1 MNAVCGS
8 CVKRDEATER
18 QRRGSY
24 FINDT
29 DTSAPQS
36 ILDIKVNARNFVVQR
51 STKVG
56 DVYEQICFLGEGAFG
71 AVYKVRRKNSG
82 NREIIRALKEINKET
97 IIDGE
102 EIRNEIEVLKNL
114 DHPNI
119 MKIYEFFEDDQKMY
133 LINEFCG
140 GGDVAGLMDKLGTFP
155 EFLLKYVMFQVF
167 FAISFLHSNKV
178 VHGDIKRENIAFVY
192 TDKDKEKKDIDEFF
206 ANFCSLSS
214 EKFKAI

>member
-140 GGDVAGLMDKLGTFP
+140 GG
-155 EFLLKYVMFQVF
+155 
-167 FAISFLHSNKV
+167 
-178 VHGDIKRENIAFVY
+178 RCRR
-192 TDKDKEKKDIDEFF
+192 TDG
-206 ANFCSLSS
+206 
-214 EKFKAI
+214 